1 MGAFDF
7 KADDGI
13 ATYYIEFAGDVISVS
28 GDELSGRDLCPN
40 THKTY
45 QLTVKSGSN
54 VVSKS
59 KSKLSVPL
67 VLLNESAAEPTEC
80 PTTGN

>member
-28 GDELSGRDLCPN
+28 GDELSGRDLYGHMWTLPVSEG
-40 THKTY
+40 THY
-45 QLTVKSGSN
+45 
-54 VVSKS
+54 
-59 KSKLSVPL
+59 
-67 VLLNESAAEPTEC
+67 
-80 PTTGN
+80 